1 MRARNRAFTLIEVMV
16 ALLVVAIGMLG
27 AITAV
32 SQAAGNS
39 GYLRDKILAHWV
51 AMNKLTEVRL
61 QKNAPGIDKTSDEVE
76 MGGRKW
82 KWTMNVTQTQV
93 ETMRRIDITVRPEE
107 AAENTRLASITGF
120 YGTAVAPPGS
130 ALLSWQGAADTGP
143 QKGDQGK
150 KDDDEEQT
158 PPSQQ
163 PGDNE
168 DQDVNQL
175 PPEPD
180 EPDNPRDP
188 SDPTQP
194 H

>member
-32 SQAAGNS
+32 SQAAGTS
-39 GYLRDKILAHWV
+39 GYLRDKTLAHWI

-61 QKNAPGIDKTSDEVE
+61 QKNTPSVDKTSDEVE

-107 AAENTRLASITGF
+107 APETTRLASITGF

-130 ALLSWQGAADTGP
+130 ALISWQGADSGP
-143 QKGDQGK
+143 PQGGKGKNDE
-150 KDDDEEQT
+150 DEEQ
-158 PPSQQ
+158 PNPQ

-168 DQDVNQL
+168 DSNI
-175 PPEPD
+175 PPEPED
-180 EPDNPRDP
+180 PDNPIDP
-188 SDPTQP
+188 SIPQE
-194 H
+194 

>member
-39 GYLRDKILAHWV
+39 GYLRDKTLAHWI

-61 QKNAPGIDKTSDEVE
+61 QKNAPSIDKTSDEVE

-107 AAENTRLASITGF
+107 APETTRLASISGF

-130 ALLSWQGAADTGP
+130 ALISWQGAAAGP
-143 QKGDQGK
+143 QQGGKG

-158 PPSQQ
+158 PPNQE
-163 PGDNE
+163 PGDDDDSN
-168 DQDVNQL
+168 L
-175 PPEPD
+175 PPEPED
-180 EPDNPRDP
+180 PDNPIDP
-188 SDPTQP
+188 SIPQE
-194 H
+194 

>member
-32 SQAAGNS
+32 SQAASNS
-39 GYLRDKILAHWV
+39 GYLRDKTVAHWV

-61 QKNAPGIDKTSDEVE
+61 QKNAPSIDKTSDEVE

-107 AAENTRLASITGF
+107 APETSRLASITGF

-130 ALLSWQGAADTGP
+130 ALVSWQGADSGP
-143 QKGDQGK
+143 QQGGKGKEDEEQQGEPNQPG
-150 KDDDEEQT
+150 DDEED
-158 PPSQQ
+158 
-163 PGDNE
+163 PGA
-168 DQDVNQL
+168 

-180 EPDNPRDP
+180 DADNPVDP
-188 SDPTQP
+188 SDPTQQQ
-194 H
+194 